1 MKSVRS
7 TRPISRRVTASSCW
21 RGGATFR
28 SSWLGERA
36 PLARV
41 AATCRMSGQF
51 RTITSSRI
59 LLPANPIQ
67 GFRNGSGFED
77 MQPFRRQVRMRQW
90 SNWGCSRPRLPIP
103 VGVFVR
109 AFLVALPF
117 PFSLRQGLGSLE
129 EFQVRDAGSELS
141 AGFGDFARFRASAH
155 GVGSLGFG
163 WACLGLI
170 GSLSNPDCY
179 DIFESAPSLIFYLS
193 GSQVMDH
200 KVMRLFIGK
209 NHDEKVASALYK
221 AYFA

>member
-21 RGGATFR
+21 RGEDATFR

-59 LLPANPIQ
+59 LLPANPIR
-67 GFRNGSGFED
+67 GFGTGLGSKTCSRFDG
-77 MQPFRRQVRMRQW
+77 RSRMRQW
-90 SNWGCSRPRLPIP
+90 SNCGCSRPRLPIP

-117 PFSLRQGLGSLE
+117 PFLLE
-129 EFQVRDAGSELS
+129 ARSGISGRIPRYGDAGSELS
-141 AGFGDFARFRASAH
+141 AGFGDFARFGASPH
-155 GVGSLGFG
+155 GLGHSD
-163 WACLGLI
+163 LG
-170 GSLSNPDCY
+170 GP
-179 DIFESAPSLIFYLS
+179 
-193 GSQVMDH
+193 
-200 KVMRLFIGK
+200 
-209 NHDEKVASALYK
+209 ALG
-221 AYFA
+221 